1 MVSGYS
7 LSYFS
12 EVRPN
17 EARSMGS
24 FGKHP
29 SEECFFPWQNIVKLE
44 GKASYLGVPNSMSS
58 GARKVIHEKLIEKI
72 REGGGTLGDW
82 VVHTLPKGIL
92 IEK

>member
-1 MVSGYS
+1 
-7 LSYFS
+7 
-12 EVRPN
+12 
-17 EARSMGS
+17 
-24 FGKHP
+24 
-29 SEECFFPWQNIVKLE
+29 
-44 GKASYLGVPNSMSS
+44 MSS